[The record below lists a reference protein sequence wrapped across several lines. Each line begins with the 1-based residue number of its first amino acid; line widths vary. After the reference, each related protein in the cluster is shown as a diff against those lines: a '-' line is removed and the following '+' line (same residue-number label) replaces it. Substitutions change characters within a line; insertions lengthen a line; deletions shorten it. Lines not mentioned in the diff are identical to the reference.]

1 MRSGPRR
8 FRNTATR
15 RWLRQFSG
23 AANTRPRKTSRA
35 APAWS
40 KLIVTR
46 VEKDAARALVV
57 TATSPAINRA
67 LTSVIVTGL
76 RRLERAFM
84 QITSC
89 LSHTQWQAGE
99 FTKGLKI
106 ARTDVGARKKEL
118 SRSRSSRHRF
128 FDDLILASAQ
138 RAKPCSRGP

>member
-1 MRSGPRR
+1 
-8 FRNTATR
+8 
-15 RWLRQFSG
+15 
-23 AANTRPRKTSRA
+23 
-35 APAWS
+35 
-40 KLIVTR
+40 
-46 VEKDAARALVV
+46 
-57 TATSPAINRA
+57 
-67 LTSVIVTGL
+67 
-76 RRLERAFM
+76 M

-106 ARTDVGARKKEL
+106 ARSDVGARKEL